1 MLLGR
6 NPFAPIK
13 LAATMPRVHGTRT
26 TIRGCRVSQTLR
38 LWPTWF
44 FQQLPCRAHGIE
56 LPMVP
61 AIDTRA

>member
-1 MLLGR
+1 
-6 NPFAPIK
+6 
-13 LAATMPRVHGTRT
+13 MPRVHGTRT

-44 FQQLPCRAHGIE
+44 FQQLPCRAHGIAS
-56 LPMVP
+56 PMVP